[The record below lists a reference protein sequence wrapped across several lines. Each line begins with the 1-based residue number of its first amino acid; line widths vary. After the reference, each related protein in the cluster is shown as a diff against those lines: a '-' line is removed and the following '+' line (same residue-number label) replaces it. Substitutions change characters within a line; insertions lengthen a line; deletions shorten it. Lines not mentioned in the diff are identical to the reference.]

1 MAIYMLIFFAALGVA
16 YAGTP
21 LAQRVAVASGFVK
34 QPGAR
39 HIHTSPIP
47 LLGGAAIYVGFV
59 AALLVFNSNARAEL
73 QQLAGILIGGTIVA
87 LFGLWDDRHSLKAVI
102 KLIGQFLAASVIIW
116 SGIRVEFLHQPVLN
130 TIATFA
136 WLVGISNA
144 VNFLDN
150 MDGLAG
156 GTAAIA
162 CAFFFLLASSNSQVL
177 VASMSAALFGACLG
191 FLRYN
196 FNQAKIFMGDTGAL
210 FLGMVL
216 AAVAIKLRFENQDI
230 VTWMIPVMVL
240 GLPLFDTTLVTI
252 SRLRRGV
259 NPFTTA
265 GKDHTSHR
273 LVDRGFSRSEAVLV
287 LYLVCCAFGMA
298 SLFLL
303 KATVFEGYV
312 TGAVVAAICLY
323 ALWRLELRRTPSQ
336 TASEGETH
344 VSA

>member
-1 MAIYMLIFFAALGVA
+1 MAVYMLIFFAALGIA
-16 YAGTP
+16 YVGTP
-21 LAQRVAVASGFVK
+21 LAQRVAPAAGFVK

-47 LLGGAAIYVGFV
+47 LLGGAAIYIGFV
-59 AALLVFNSNARAEL
+59 AAMLLFNSSQPPAEYK
-73 QQLAGILIGGTIVA
+73 QLAGILVAATTLA
-87 LFGLWDDRHSLKAVI
+87 LFGLWDDRRELKAVV
-102 KLIGQFLAASVIIW
+102 KLIGQFLAASIIIW

-130 TIATFA
+130 LIATFA
-136 WLVGISNA
+136 WLIAISNA
-144 VNFLDN
+144 INFLDN

-156 GTAAIA
+156 GAVSIA
-162 CAFFFLLASSNSQVL
+162 CAFFFLLATTNNQIL
-177 VASMSAALFGACLG
+177 VASLSAALFGACLG

-216 AAVAIKLRFENQDI
+216 AAVAIKLRFENNDI

-273 LVDRGFSRSEAVLV
+273 LTDRGFTRREAVLL
-287 LYLVCCAFGMA
+287 LYLVCFAFGMA

-303 KATVFEGYV
+303 NANLVEGYL
-312 TGAVVAAICLY
+312 TGGIVALICLF
-323 ALWRLELRRTPSQ
+323 AVWRLEFHKRGS
-336 TASEGETH
+336 S
-344 VSA
+344 

>member
-1 MAIYMLIFFAALGVA
+1 MAIYMLIFFAALGIA
-16 YAGTP
+16 YVGTP
-21 LAQRVAVASGFVK
+21 LAQRVALASGFIK

-39 HIHTSPIP
+39 HIHSSPIP
-47 LLGGAAIYVGFV
+47 LLGGAAIYIAFV
-59 AALLVFNSNARAEL
+59 AALMLFNNRPFVEYR
-73 QQLAGILIGGTIVA
+73 QLAAILVAATIVA
-87 LFGLWDDRHSLKAVI
+87 LFGLWDDRRGLTAIV
-102 KLIGQFLAASVIIW
+102 KLIGQVLAASVIIW

-130 TIATFA
+130 LLASFA
-136 WLVGISNA
+136 WLIGISNA
-144 VNFLDN
+144 INFLDN

-156 GTAAIA
+156 GTVAIA
-162 CAFFFLLASSNSQVL
+162 CAFFFILATGNDQVL
-177 VASMSAALFGACLG
+177 VASLSAALFGACLG

-196 FNQAKIFMGDTGAL
+196 FSQAKIFMGDTGAL

-252 SRLRRGV
+252 SRLRRRV

-273 LVDRGFSRSEAVLV
+273 LSDRGMTRREAVLF

-303 KATVFEGYV
+303 KATIFEGYV
-312 TGAVVAAICLY
+312 TGGVVAAICLF
-323 ALWRLELRRTPSQ
+323 ALWHLEFRK
-336 TASEGETH
+336 AKG
-344 VSA
+344 V

>member
-16 YAGTP
+16 YIGTP
-21 LAQRVAVASGFVK
+21 VAQRVATASGFVK
-34 QPGAR
+34 QPGVR
-39 HIHTSPIP
+39 HIHSSPIP
-47 LLGGAAIYVGFV
+47 LLGGAAIYIGFV
-59 AALLVFNSNARAEL
+59 AALVLLNNRPLVEYR
-73 QQLAGILIGGTIVA
+73 QLAAILVAATVVA
-87 LFGLWDDRHSLKAVI
+87 LFGLWDDRRGLTAVV
-102 KLIGQFLAASVIIW
+102 KLIGQVLAASIIIW

-130 TIATFA
+130 LLASFA
-136 WLVGISNA
+136 WLIGVSNA
-144 VNFLDN
+144 INFLDN

-156 GTAAIA
+156 GTVSIA
-162 CAFFFLLASSNSQVL
+162 CAFFFILATGNDQVL
-177 VASMSAALFGACLG
+177 VASLSAALFGACLG

-196 FNQAKIFMGDTGAL
+196 FNQAKIFMGDTGSL
-210 FLGMVL
+210 FLGLVL

-252 SRLRRGV
+252 SRLRRRV

-273 LVDRGFSRSEAVLV
+273 LVDRGLTRREAVLV

-303 KATVFEGYV
+303 KATTFEGYI
-312 TGAVVAAICLY
+312 TGAVVAAICLF
-323 ALWRLELRRTPSQ
+323 ALWRLEFHKAKSI
-336 TASEGETH
+336 
-344 VSA
+344 

>member
-16 YAGTP
+16 YLGTP
-21 LAQRVAVASGFVK
+21 VAQRVAVTLGFVK

-47 LLGGAAIYVGFV
+47 LLGGAVIYLAFV
-59 AALLVFNSNARAEL
+59 AAML
-73 QQLAGILIGGTIVA
+73 LAGGGSPLEYRQLIGILAGATVVA
-87 LFGLWDDRHSLKAVI
+87 LFGLWDDRRSLSAAV
-102 KLIGQFLAASVIIW
+102 KLVGQLLAASIIIW
-116 SGIRVEFLHQPVLN
+116 SGIRVEFLHNPLLN
-130 TIATFA
+130 LLATFA

-144 VNFLDN
+144 INFLDN

-156 GTAAIA
+156 GTVCIAA
-162 CAFFFLLASSNSQVL
+162 AFFFLLATSNDQIL
-177 VASMSAALFGACLG
+177 VASLSAALFGACLG

-196 FNQAKIFMGDTGAL
+196 FSQARIFMGDTGAL
-210 FLGMVL
+210 FLGLVL
-216 AAVAIKLRFENQDI
+216 AAVAIKLRFENRDI

-240 GLPLFDTTLVTI
+240 GLPLFDTSLVVI

-273 LVDRGFSRSEAVLV
+273 LTDRGLSRREAVLI
-287 LYLVCCAFGMA
+287 LYLVCFAFGMA

-303 KATVFEGYV
+303 KASIFEGYL
-312 TGAVVAAICLY
+312 TGAIVAAICLF
-323 ALWRLELRRTPSQ
+323 ALYHLEFRKR
-336 TASEGETH
+336 GGG
-344 VSA
+344 

>member
-1 MAIYMLIFFAALGVA
+1 MAVYMLIFLAALGVA
-16 YAGTP
+16 YTGTP
-21 LAQRVAVASGFVK
+21 LAQRAALAFGFVK

-39 HIHTSPIP
+39 HIHSSPIP
-47 LLGGAAIYVGFV
+47 LLGGAAMYVGFV
-59 AALLVFNSNARAEL
+59 VALLAFNSNARVEF
-73 QQLAGILIGGTIVA
+73 QQLAGILIGAAIVA
-87 LFGLWDDRHSLKAVI
+87 LFGLWDDRHSLRAIV
-102 KLIGQFLAASVIIW
+102 KLIGEFLAASVIVW
-116 SGIRVEFLHQPVLN
+116 SGIRVELLHQPVLN
-130 TIATFA
+130 LVMTFA

-144 VNFLDN
+144 LNFLDN

-162 CAFFFLLASSNSQVL
+162 SAFFFLLAASNGQVL
-177 VASMSAALFGACLG
+177 VASLSAALFGACLG

-196 FNQAKIFMGDTGAL
+196 FSQARIFMGDAGSL

-216 AAVAIKLRFENQDI
+216 AAVAIKLRFENQAI

-252 SRLRRGV
+252 ARLRRGV

-273 LVDRGFSRSEAVLV
+273 LVERGFSRREAVLA

-303 KATVFEGYV
+303 KATIFEGYA

-323 ALWRLELRRTPSQ
+323 ALWRLTRSGAPHPRHQGDPDVP
-336 TASEGETH
+336 A
-344 VSA
+344 

>member
-1 MAIYMLIFFAALGVA
+1 MAVYMLIFFAALAIA

-21 LAQRVAVASGFVK
+21 LAQRVALASGFVK

-47 LLGGAAIYVGFV
+47 LLGGAAIYAGFIV
-59 AALLVFNSNARAEL
+59 ALLVVNHNSPAEYT
-73 QQLAGILIGGTIVA
+73 QLAAILVAATVVA
-87 LFGLWDDRHSLKAVI
+87 LFGLWDDRRGLSAVV
-102 KLIGQFLAASVIIW
+102 KLIGQFLGAAIIIW
-116 SGIRVEFLHQPVLN
+116 SGISVQFLHQPVLN
-130 TIATFA
+130 VIASFA
-136 WLVGISNA
+136 WLIGISNA
-144 VNFLDN
+144 INFLDN

-156 GTAAIA
+156 GVVSIA
-162 CAFFFLLASSNSQVL
+162 CAFFFLLATGNNQIL
-177 VASMSAALFGACLG
+177 VASLSAALFGACLG
-191 FLRYN
+191 FLRFN
-196 FNQAKIFMGDTGAL
+196 FSQAKIFMGDTGAL
-210 FLGMVL
+210 FLGLVL
-216 AAVAIKLRFENQDI
+216 ATVAIKLRFDNHDI

-240 GLPLFDTTLVTI
+240 GLPLFDTTLVVI

-273 LVDRGFSRSEAVLV
+273 LVDHGWSRREAVLV

-312 TGAVVAAICLY
+312 TGGVVAAICLF
-323 ALWRLELRRTPSQ
+323 ALWQLEFHQKR
-336 TASEGETH
+336 A
-344 VSA
+344 